1 MRGIAFCHRNRIL
14 HRDLKPGNIYID
26 EKKTIKLGDFGLS
39 RQLKDGS
46 VLAKTHVGTPYYM
59 SPEQMH
65 GQEYNDRSDIWS
77 LGCVMYEIA
86 TTYPPFKAKNEIE
99 LSKMVKECKIKR
111 TEEFSEDFFD
121 LICEMIQKDHRKR
134 PSA

>member
-1 MRGIAFCHRNRIL
+1 
-14 HRDLKPGNIYID
+14 
-26 EKKTIKLGDFGLS
+26 
-39 RQLKDGS
+39 
-46 VLAKTHVGTPYYM
+46 
-59 SPEQMH
+59 MH

-134 PSA
+134 PSASQILEHPFIKKALSKEPTASASSSKDSSTTDHRQIERRLRRKEEELKLKEIALKELEAKL